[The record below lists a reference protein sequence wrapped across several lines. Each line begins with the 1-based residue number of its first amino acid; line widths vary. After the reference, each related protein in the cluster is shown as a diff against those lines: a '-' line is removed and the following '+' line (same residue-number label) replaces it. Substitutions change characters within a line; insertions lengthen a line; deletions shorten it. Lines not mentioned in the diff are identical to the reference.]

1 MWRMIRAALFG
12 VLLGVV
18 GGAIVG
24 QVYYISY
31 LYRMVQQE
39 KNDSIHALVYSNDN
53 VLYEDAFGEEFS
65 YSDLLGG
72 LEVFNSELYFADD
85 EDQEDTIPLPEIIQ
99 LSVLYSGSEKL
110 TEKEMTELQV
120 YVKQAVL
127 YALVEKLGEDYNQTM
142 TKDEMRKSLVM
153 SLEYINETAKE
164 SAGEW
169 GIDADSRATF
179 DVQYMQENEIGG
191 IWCPAGYYD
200 VLKINLTE

>member
-24 QVYYISY
+24 QVYYIRY

-85 EDQEDTIPLPEIIQ
+85 EDQEDTILLPEIIQ

-110 TEKEMTELQV
+110 TEKELTELQV

-169 GIDADSRATF
+169 GIDVDSRATF